1 MFVSSDISELL
12 LQSVHMASLCL
23 HYFSSALYRSYIFK
37 TAIHVNLLTPKTSL
51 SKMASSEYSFT
62 TGTRRPESRIHT
74 HALSFTSDH
83 RPNPI
88 DPNQI
93 AHEFR
98 FFRVYKDGR
107 IEKFRSTEKIPPSDD
122 PITGVRIKDVEISS
136 QPAVS
141 ARIFLP
147 KIHDSTRKLPILY
160 HVHGGGFC
168 FESAFSPLHSKYL
181 TLLTAEANVITVS
194 VEYGL
199 FPDRPIPACYED
211 SWAGLQWLAGHVHRN
226 GPEPWIN
233 DHADF
238 RRVFIG
244 GESAGGNISHNLAVR
259 IGSLG
264 LPGVNLAGMVLVH
277 PYFGGTD
284 DDKMWFYMCPSN
296 GGLEDP
302 RLKPSAGDLARL
314 GSKRVLIFVAEKDH
328 LNVVGRNY
336 YKELKESGWKGSVEI
351 IENEGEDHCFHMEN
365 SSNEKAVALIQRFVS
380 FMKEE

>member
-1 MFVSSDISELL
+1 
-12 LQSVHMASLCL
+12 MASLFL
-23 HYFSSALYRSYIFK
+23 NHFSSALCRRYSFK
-37 TAIHVNLLTPKTSL
+37 AAVYVNWSTPITSL
-51 SKMASSEYSFT
+51 SKMASSGSSVST
-62 TGTRRPESRIHT
+62 SSRTHIHN
-74 HALSFTSDH
+74 SSVTSGH
-83 RPNPI
+83 HPNPI
-88 DPNQI
+88 DPNEV

-122 PITGVRIKDVEISS
+122 PVTGVRIKDVEISS

-147 KIHDSTRKLPILY
+147 KIRDSTRKFPVLY

-168 FESAFSPLHSKYL
+168 FESAFSPIHSKYL
-181 TLLTAEANVITVS
+181 TLLTAEADVITVS

-211 SWAGLQWLAGHVHRN
+211 SWAGLQWVAGHVNGN
-226 GPEPWIN
+226 GPESWLN
-233 DHADF
+233 EHADLG
-238 RRVFIG
+238 RVFIG

-259 IGSLG
+259 IGTLG
-264 LPGVNLAGMVLVH
+264 LPGVNVAGMVLVH

-284 DDKMWFYMCPSN
+284 DDQMWLYMCPSN
-296 GGLEDP
+296 GRLQDP
-302 RLKPSAGDLARL
+302 RLKPSAEDLARL

-336 YKELKESGWKGSVEI
+336 YQELKESGWKGSAEI
-351 IENEGEDHCFHMEN
+351 LENEGEDHCFHMEN
-365 SSNEKAVALIQRFVS
+365 LSNEKAVTLIQRFVS